1 MTRHDHRRVIAI
13 DGPAAAGKSTV
24 AKGVADQL
32 GALLFDTGALYRSVT
47 LLAHRYGVLPSEA
60 DRLAVLIS
68 RHRIAIRPATIQDG
82 RQVDVLVDDEDVTW
96 AIRKPEIDGDV
107 SEVSA
112 HPRVREALLAVQR
125 NIANGS
131 PVVMVGRDIGTV
143 VIPDA
148 GLKVYLDASPE
159 ERAHRRLVELQGRG
173 EHVTY
178 AEVLADLIARDAV
191 DSTRESAPLVAAKDA
206 RLVGTDGK
214 TIADVTEEI
223 VKLAHSVWRK
233 LGMSNG

>member
-24 AKGVADQL
+24 AKEVADRM

-60 DRLAVLIS
+60 DRLAILIS
-68 RHRIAIRPATIQDG
+68 MHRIAITPATVQDG

-96 AIRKPEIDGDV
+96 VIRKPEIDGDV

-125 NIANGS
+125 NIADGS

-159 ERAHRRLVELQGRG
+159 ERARRRQVELQGRG
-173 EHVTY
+173 ENVTY
-178 AEVLADLIARDAV
+178 EVVLADLIARDAV
-191 DSTRESAPLVAAKDA
+191 DSTRESAPLAAARDA
-206 RLVGTDGK
+206 HLVGTDGK
-214 TIADVTEEI
+214 SIAEVTEEI
-223 VKLAHSVWRK
+223 ADLARVVWTQ
-233 LGMSNG
+233 LGVSHD